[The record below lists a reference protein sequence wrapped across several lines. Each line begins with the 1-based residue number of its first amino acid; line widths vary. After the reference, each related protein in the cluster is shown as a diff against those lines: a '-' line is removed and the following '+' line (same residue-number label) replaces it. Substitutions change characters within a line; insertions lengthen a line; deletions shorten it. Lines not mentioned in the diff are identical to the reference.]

1 MDRRSSSANV
11 IDEHRIIQYSCS
23 KYEINIFQ
31 FVDKVR
37 SLSLAC
43 GRQGHDGLLSALFN
57 LFGGQLAR
65 S

>member
-31 FVDKVR
+31 FVDKV
-37 SLSLAC
+37 SLAC

-57 LFGGQLAR
+57 LFGGQFAC